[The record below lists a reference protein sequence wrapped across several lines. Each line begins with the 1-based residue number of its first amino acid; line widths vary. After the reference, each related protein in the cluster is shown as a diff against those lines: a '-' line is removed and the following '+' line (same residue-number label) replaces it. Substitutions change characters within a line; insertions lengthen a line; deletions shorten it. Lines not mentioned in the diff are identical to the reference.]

1 MSGGWT
7 LWLPSR
13 VVDVVDAG
21 RRIGRYAFALRVII
35 AMAAVVSWL
44 VGGVLGEFETKTTL
58 LLLVVAVIAAMSP
71 DGLAP
76 LALIIVMMMV
86 WILAVDPISIPWSC
100 VPALCVLVVHVA
112 AARAAST
119 VNGAALDRAATV
131 LWLRQ
136 LGVVAAATLLVW
148 YVVVRFS
155 ESPGQASVLTA
166 VIALLAVAALTIAL
180 TWSST
185 APRPDDPGD
194 PPETSSSDPWVQ
206 SS

>member
-1 MSGGWT
+1 MSRGWT

-21 RRIGRYAFALRVII
+21 RSIGGYAFALRAII
-35 AMAAVVSWL
+35 VVAAVVCWL
-44 VGGVLGEFETKTTL
+44 VAGLVGEFETRTTL
-58 LLLVVAVIAAMSP
+58 LTLVLAVMAAISP

-76 LALIIVMMMV
+76 LALIIGMMAV
-86 WILAVDPISIPWSC
+86 WLLAVDPMSITWSY

-119 VNGAALDRAATV
+119 VNGAALDRTASL

-136 LGVVAAATLLVW
+136 LGVVAGATLVVW
-148 YVVVRFS
+148 YVVVRLA
-155 ESPGQASVLTA
+155 ESPGRASVLA
-166 VIALLAVAALTIAL
+166 GVIALLAVSAVAIAF
-180 TWSST
+180 TWSSV
-185 APRPDDPGD
+185 APVQDEPDSPPD
-194 PPETSSSDPWVQ
+194 PPSNGPRVQ